1 MAKLK
6 SLGNRAVSNVDQVLK
21 FMELT
26 LITIRQGEAIN
37 KVDQQMVRIISQ
49 CVIRAMKKT
58 KEGAVMEGPGAGG
71 WAPDVAIKSV
81 TLCRGDI

>member
-21 FMELT
+21 FMELI

-58 KEGAVMEGPGAGG
+58 KEGAVMEGARG
-71 WAPDVAIKSV
+71 WWLGSR
-81 TLCRGDI
+81 RGNQVSHSL